1 MIVAV
6 GAAAGDLIIVGLA
19 GLDGANA
26 GAAAHDIDDDH
37 RQLHGAEQTDGLLH
51 QGDTGRRRS
60 DEHATA
66 GSGCAVRHVNGTQLG
81 LGLDECTA
89 GLLQLSGHIL
99 GNLALR
105 GDGVTEIVSAAGVNS
120 GGSEGFVTL
129 H

>member
-6 GAAAGDLIIVGLA
+6 GAAAGDLVIVGLA
-19 GLDGANA
+19 GLDGTDAR
-26 GAAAHDIDDDH
+26 AAAHDVDDDH
-37 RQLHGAEQTDGLLH
+37 GQLHRAQQADGLLH

-60 DEHATA
+60 DEHAAA
-66 GSGCAVRHVNGTQLG
+66 GSRCAVCHVNGAQLR

-105 GDGVTEIVSAAGVNS
+105 GDGVTEIVSAAGVDS